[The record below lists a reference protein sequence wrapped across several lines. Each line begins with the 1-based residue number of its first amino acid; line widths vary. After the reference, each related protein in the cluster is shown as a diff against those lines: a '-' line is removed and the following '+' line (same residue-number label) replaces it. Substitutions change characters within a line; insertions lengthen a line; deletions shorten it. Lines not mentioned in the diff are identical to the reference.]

1 MSQQQEIERL
11 MRESIEASPTIA
23 NCLETATLLNKST
36 NTRDVML
43 IAQIGELRTATVLAT
58 TELIEEYR
66 NTGTDLISPE
76 HDIDAG
82 TKTTEP
88 PPF

>member
-1 MSQQQEIERL
+1 
-11 MRESIEASPTIA
+11 
-23 NCLETATLLNKST
+23 
-36 NTRDVML
+36 ML
-43 IAQIGELRTATVLAT
+43 IALIGELSTATVLAT